1 MFRFKKTSDRNTQA
15 FAVSIGAHQFFISYE
30 TVIAYAGP
38 LGNCRLE
45 NSWGPTTGRHMSDM
59 GIKGLPVVDENT
71 LEARWAHALI
81 DAAFSAP
88 DDLAR
93 EAITRAL
100 AGLAGGTWTNP

>member
-1 MFRFKKTSDRNTQA
+1 MFSFRKESDRNTQA
-15 FAVSIGAHQFFISYE
+15 FSVGLGGHRFFISYQ
-30 TVIAYAGP
+30 TVVAYTGP

-45 NSWGPTTGRHMSDM
+45 NSWGPTTGRHIADM
-59 GIKGLPVVDENT
+59 GIKGLPVVDEDT
-71 LEARWAHALI
+71 LESRWAHALI

-100 AGLAGGTWTNP
+100 AGLQGATWARP